1 MLFKKTMP
9 DRKKQARLLSILIG
23 ICVFLIVLIWVFTFG
38 KNFFFKRYTHFEP
51 GFTVGYPFDWT
62 YKENVMNTPVIFFSP
77 KDNTLDFFQENLSVV
92 TQNLP
97 PGSTSLKDYS
107 DTAVKQVRAVFEGQ
121 IEILADEDTDLA
133 GRPAH
138 KFEYLAKSPQFTFH
152 TLHVWTI
159 DGNNT
164 AYQLTYTA
172 LDSSY
177 EKYLPKVRR
186 MIDSFKLK

>member
-1 MLFKKTMP
+1 MP
-9 DRKKQARLLSILIG
+9 DRKKQARLISILIG
-23 ICVFLIVLIWVFTFG
+23 LCVLLIVAVLVLAFG
-38 KNFFFKRYTHFEP
+38 KKFFFKRYTHAEP
-51 GFTVGYPFDWT
+51 DFTMVYPYDWT

-77 KDNTLDFFQENLSVV
+77 KDNALDFFQENLSVV
-92 TQNLP
+92 VQNP
-97 PGSTSLKDYS
+97 SSRSAGLKGYS
-107 DTAVKQVRAVFEGQ
+107 DTAIKQVKAVFQDQ

-133 GRPAH
+133 GLPAH
-138 KFEYLAKSPQFTFH
+138 TFEYLAKAPQFTFH

-177 EKYLPKVRR
+177 EKYRPQAQK
-186 MIDSFKLK
+186 MINSFKLK